1 MFCAHLYLLQV
12 PYSHVCFIKPP
23 ILLLQV
29 KGILR
34 ELQQAVKANGGYIL
48 GSFTYADVAMA
59 VRHPSASKAP
69 M

>member
-1 MFCAHLYLLQV
+1 M
-12 PYSHVCFIKPP
+12 S
-23 ILLLQV
+23 LLQV

-59 VRHPSASKAP
+59 VRQFSLLTPDKAP
-69 M
+69 I